1 MGISYE
7 EALQLRLKQVPAQRL
22 GKSEEYGYLVAF
34 LCSEYASYLTGA
46 NIPLD
51 GGMLK
56 GL

>member
-22 GKSEEYGYLVAF
+22 GKPEEYGYLVAF